1 MSSLEKSNSNQ
12 TITPTSKIPIE
23 FEDFD
28 DEFNSNAGWIILLY
42 GASGSGKTWFA
53 GTADR
58 SLYINAGGGID
69 TLRSPLFKIRYP
81 SIKRKVVNIYETFD
95 QGTIKKAIGFD
106 KVTDALDMF
115 LEDADLREFVRTIVI
130 DDATAL
136 RSFAKL
142 RAVEI
147 FDDIKG
153 LVGTSRRQLNRFIQQ
168 EPDDVFREMSMI
180 DWFCQQYIPIFR
192 SEGFNFILTAHER
205 QTFGKAA
212 KKMDARPHEATRP
225 GFSGQT
231 FPDEIPKHFDE
242 VWYCKVKYS
251 DKTGPY
257 QQIKTGGGGLEL
269 TKTRRA
275 GVFAHFE
282 VNKSFEQLYQQR
294 RENKIHPSF
303 RKLVEG

>member
-1 MSSLEKSNSNQ
+1 MFEKLAKPAS
-12 TITPTSKIPIE
+12 IPIKPRYEIE

-28 DEFNSNAGWIILLY
+28 DSFNPRSGWITLLY
-42 GASGSGKTWFA
+42 GASGSGKTWLA

-58 SLYINAGGGID
+58 SLYLNTGGGID
-69 TLRSPLFKIRYP
+69 TLRSPLFKIKYP
-81 SIKRKVVNIYETFD
+81 NIKRKLVNIYETFD

-106 KVTDALDMF
+106 KVTDTIDMF
-115 LEDADLREFVRTIVI
+115 LEDADLRDFVRTIII

-147 FDDIKG
+147 FDDQRG
-153 LVGTSRRQLNRFIQQ
+153 LSGTSRRQLNRFIQQ
-168 EPDDVFREMSMI
+168 EPDDVFRQMSMI

-192 SEGFNFILTAHER
+192 AEGINFLLTAHER
-205 QTFGKAA
+205 QTYGKAV
-212 KKMDARPHEATRP
+212 KKMDERPLKSVRP

-242 VWYCKVKYS
+242 VWYISAKYD
-251 DKTGPY
+251 DKRGSY
-257 QQIKTGGGGLEL
+257 SQIKTGGGGLEL

-282 VNKSFEQLYQQR
+282 VNKSYEQLYQR
-294 RENKIHPSF
+294 RTENKLHPSF
-303 RKLVEG
+303 KSQVEET